1 MITATITA
9 KGQVTIPSY
18 VRKALNLKSR
28 DQVIF
33 IVEGERAI
41 LIPARRRSI
50 MELRGSLPATAPFP
64 GHQEIREEVRR
75 QRGQKLA
82 LETCR

>member
-9 KGQVTIPSY
+9 KGQVVIPSY
-18 VRKALNLKSR
+18 VRKALNLKSH

-41 LIPARRRSI
+41 LIPARRHSI
-50 MELRGSLPATAPFP
+50 MELRGSLPATAPFSD
-64 GHQEIREEVRR
+64 HQEIRDEVRR
-75 QRGQKLA
+75 QRGEELVQ
-82 LETCR
+82 ETGR